1 MPCITMEN
9 NAIHNNEGFG
19 VILVK
24 PGNGDHLQVPADRTE
39 GEHHFSCVHCQQR
52 RYLTLLLLA
61 EDATAETAADPH
73 SATSSSS
80 DTPTSSNSTPVQTE
94 SAESSS
100 TDGDVASIT
109 GRKWQ
114 LSRQLSRN
122 KEASCSRPVQDLMEH
137 QIFVSVQENQF
148 KRNGRGD
155 FGTFFF

>member
-1 MPCITMEN
+1 MATDKQQ
-9 NAIHNNEGFG
+9 EG
-19 VILVK
+19 V
-24 PGNGDHLQVPADRTE
+24 T
-39 GEHHFSCVHCQQR
+39 
-52 RYLTLLLLA
+52 
-61 EDATAETAADPH
+61 DPH
-73 SATSSSS
+73 STTSSSSSSLSS
-80 DTPTSSNSTPVQTE
+80 DTPTSSNSAPVQTE

-100 TDGDVASIT
+100 TDGDVASVT

-137 QIFVSVQENQF
+137 QIFISVQENQF